1 MAGKDPFNFDK
12 NINQGVRKLRSG
24 LKYMAIAVVLL
35 ILFALRP
42 WAIVEPGQAG
52 VRIRLGAVQKGVL
65 SEGIH
70 FKIPLMEDIVTL
82 DVRTQK
88 LESAA
93 SAASK
98 DLQVVNTV
106 IATNY
111 RLNQA
116 SVDDLFKNIGPRY
129 REKIIDPAVQEVVKA
144 VSATYTAEELITKRP
159 EVKDQIKTEL
169 ANRLSPF
176 DIIVVDISITDF
188 DFAKSFNDAIEAKQV
203 AEQKVQKAKRDLQR
217 IEIEAEQK
225 VTQAKAEAEAL
236 RIQKQQITSDLLK
249 LRQIENER
257 AAIEKWDGR
266 LPQVTGESTPF
277 VNLK

>member
-1 MAGKDPFNFDK
+1 
-12 NINQGVRKLRSG
+12 
-24 LKYMAIAVVLL
+24 
-35 ILFALRP
+35 
-42 WAIVEPGQAG
+42 VEPGQAG
-52 VRIRLGAVQKGVL
+52 VRVRLGAVQKGVL
-65 SEGIH
+65 GEGIH
-70 FKIPLMEDIVTL
+70 FKIPLVEDIVTL
-82 DVRTQK
+82 AVRTQK

-111 RLNQA
+111 RLNQE
-116 SVDDLFKNIGPRY
+116 SVDDLFKNIGPTY

-176 DIIVVDISITDF
+176 DIIVVDISITNF

-225 VTQAKAEAEAL
+225 VTQAKAEAESL

-277 VNLK
+277 VNLQ